1 MKTRRL
7 AEFLLPFLVLGAG
20 VVLLLNTLDVVTWAV
35 WQEIARFW
43 PVLLIAIGL
52 SAILRSL
59 RGGSS

>member
-7 AEFLLPFLVLGAG
+7 AEFLLPLLVLGAG

>member
-1 MKTRRL
+1 MTTRRF
-7 AEFLLPFLVLGAG
+7 AELLLPLLVLGAG
-20 VVLLLNTLDVVTWAV
+20 IVLLLNTLDIVSWAV

-52 SAILRSL
+52 SAIFRSL